1 MIRKFFL
8 TVSLALLCTIILTGG
23 FFYYKK
29 QKNRNNEFTIWT
41 IQLKPVAQE
50 IIEKNISYFKQVHP
64 QIKVVWVDIPIA
76 EAQKRTLAAIL
87 GKNPPD
93 LINLNPD
100 FSLIL
105 AQRGALEYFS
115 EKESERFI
123 PSTVEMLKYKGKI
136 FALPFYATSSITL
149 YNKEI
154 LNSCGYLTPPK
165 TYEELAQIAQNLKNC
180 SGIYPLA
187 INLNENDSLAKIL
200 NKYGINSFENEEEI
214 KKAVFV
220 YSMFNDLYKKNLIS
234 KDTLTIN
241 HREMAEKYMS
251 KNALFVVLGSN
262 FLNMVK
268 ENAPEIYLK
277 SDVCEQ
283 LKPKEG
289 KYDISL
295 MNLIIP
301 KYAKNKALA
310 HEFANLLTDDKTQ
323 LELAKLTNV
332 IPTNKE
338 TLEDEYFSQCEENL
352 AAKARCMGIEQL
364 KNSGNKD
371 FGVQNKK
378 EINEAINKTAEK
390 IILDPNI
397 TKEGIEKEVRALA
410 EKIREFRA

>member
-8 TVSLALLCTIILTGG
+8 TIFLVILCTIILTGG

-154 LNSCGYLTPPK
+154 LNSCGYLT
-165 TYEELAQIAQNLKNC
+165 C
-180 SGIYPLA
+180 
-187 INLNENDSLAKIL
+187 
-200 NKYGINSFENEEEI
+200 NK
-214 KKAVFV
+214 
-220 YSMFNDLYKKNLIS
+220 
-234 KDTLTIN
+234 
-241 HREMAEKYMS
+241 
-251 KNALFVVLGSN
+251 
-262 FLNMVK
+262 
-268 ENAPEIYLK
+268 P
-277 SDVCEQ
+277 Q
-283 LKPKEG
+283 
-289 KYDISL
+289 
-295 MNLIIP
+295 
-301 KYAKNKALA
+301 
-310 HEFANLLTDDKTQ
+310 
-323 LELAKLTNV
+323 
-332 IPTNKE
+332 
-338 TLEDEYFSQCEENL
+338 
-352 AAKARCMGIEQL
+352 
-364 KNSGNKD
+364 
-371 FGVQNKK
+371 
-378 EINEAINKTAEK
+378 
-390 IILDPNI
+390 
-397 TKEGIEKEVRALA
+397 
-410 EKIREFRA
+410 